1 MLGQEAF
8 LDAPI
13 CFIEIVVNVADF
25 VFFVVFVLRPDVVV
39 VIVVVVVVV
48 VIVAEVEQEFLC
60 IGKWRCFERDSP
72 IRGAF
77 VTEFVQGVHGSDV
90 MVVDCC
96 SDVALGCNGL

>member
-39 VIVVVVVVV
+39 VIVVVDN
-48 VIVAEVEQEFLC
+48 IVAEVEREFLC

-90 MVVDCC
+90 MVVDSC
-96 SDVALGCNGL
+96 SEVALGCNGL